1 MRRLLVSASVVLTV
15 LLLGIVPSSAGNPQ
29 DTMAIDPT
37 SGPPGT
43 EVSVTGTGCV
53 TKGDVEVVV
62 DLLDTSDEVQ
72 DSETV
77 EPTFDGFS
85 GDWEATLT
93 VPADTTDFGEWTVE
107 AVCQIVFPE
116 DAAVAPAGIQFL
128 IDYIPRAF
136 TVTEPAQEPPP
147 PVEEPP
153 AAAPV
158 DAVPDFTG

>member
-1 MRRLLVSASVVLTV
+1 M
-15 LLLGIVPSSAGNPQ
+15 
-29 DTMAIDPT
+29 
-37 SGPPGT
+37 
-43 EVSVTGTGCV
+43 
-53 TKGDVEVVV
+53 
-62 DLLDTSDEVQ
+62 Q

-107 AVCQIVFPE
+107 AVCRLEFPE

-153 AAAPV
+153 PPPRRSTRCRTSRAEPGVRPRVGEGGRRLDGIGHVETDPLTGLVARDRQELGQGQRVPV
-158 DAVPDFTG
+158 QGLHLPRVMSSCV

>member
-1 MRRLLVSASVVLTV
+1 MSR
-15 LLLGIVPSSAGNPQ
+15 SSSTCSTP
-29 DTMAIDPT
+29 
-37 SGPPGT
+37 
-43 EVSVTGTGCV
+43 
-53 TKGDVEVVV
+53 
-62 DLLDTSDEVQ
+62 SDEVQ

-77 EPTFDGFS
+77 EPSFEGFS

-107 AVCQIVFPE
+107 AVCQIEFPE